1 MCTQIRQRT
10 CLLVN
15 TRLHFCNSGIRFV
28 SQEQAQLGL
37 QGLLMLAERSD
48 LVRDHVVACLHLR
61 DFGEQF
67 QMRAWSPSL
76 FLLLAL
82 FIPSQRGF
90 ANAYG

>member
-1 MCTQIRQRT
+1 
-10 CLLVN
+10 
-15 TRLHFCNSGIRFV
+15 
-28 SQEQAQLGL
+28 
-37 QGLLMLAERSD
+37 MLAERSD